1 MTTAIIIMICDFIDQ
16 YASLQLR
23 VPRKGLY
30 EGLDYVTICIIK
42 KEVFDAMILD
52 LNL

>member
-1 MTTAIIIMICDFIDQ
+1 MTTAIIIMICDLIDQ

-30 EGLDYVTICIIK
+30 EGLDYVTICIVK
-42 KEVFDAMILD
+42 VQSL
-52 LNL
+52 

>member
-1 MTTAIIIMICDFIDQ
+1 MTTAIIIMICDLIDQ

-23 VPRKGLY
+23 VPRKGLH

-52 LNL
+52 LNM

>member
-1 MTTAIIIMICDFIDQ
+1 MTTAIIIMICDLIDQ

-30 EGLDYVTICIIK
+30 EGPDYVTICIVK
-42 KEVFDAMILD
+42 VQVFDAMILD
-52 LNL
+52 LKV